1 MFAAKTNKRPARLIK
16 LGAFF
21 LDSGRDSSPRKM
33 EATLNI
39 TKSRNIPKLA
49 ETWRL
54 ERFGDE
60 FRRVVG
66 PDTAVGLALRQLDFR
81 GRLPFI
87 WNLA

>member
-1 MFAAKTNKRPARLIK
+1 MFAAKTNKRSARLIK

-21 LDSGRDSSPRKM
+21 LESGRDSSLRKM
-33 EATLNI
+33 DATLNI
-39 TKSRNIPKLA
+39 A
-49 ETWRL
+49 WRL

-66 PDTAVGLALRQLDFR
+66 PDIAVGLALRQLDFR
-81 GRLPFI
+81 GCLPFI